1 MGEERGRAVRL
12 RLARILVV
20 PLAADRRPLPGD
32 SMKPSRVVA
41 ACAALV
47 LLCARPAFCAPSA
60 FAFLEVPAGARASAL
75 GGAFASLARGVEAA
89 FWNPAGLE
97 GVKGIQI
104 TGTHVE
110 YLQTLRHEQF
120 AVAGHVLGGGLAASL
135 RALYSEPI
143 EERDEDGSLTP
154 GGSFGYHDLEF
165 ALAYGRSVA
174 PGLSVGATVQALRE
188 RMAEAS
194 ASTYAAG
201 FGAVWA
207 PVRTSG
213 LRLGL
218 SAHNLGKAAR
228 YGLEGGLGAPMA
240 LPAAVQAGGSWQG
253 SLARGAVLRTALES
267 RFTRG
272 RNGIG
277 MVGVEVATV
286 GGANGVGAVALR
298 GGLRVN
304 DDASSYSLGVG
315 YALAGLRVDYAFVP
329 MRFDLGDTQRIAFT
343 AQF

>member
-1 MGEERGRAVRL
+1 
-12 RLARILVV
+12 
-20 PLAADRRPLPGD
+20 
-32 SMKPSRVVA
+32 MKPIRA
-41 ACAALV
+41 AMACATLV
-47 LLCARPAFCAPSA
+47 LLCARPASCAPSG

-75 GGAFASLARGVEAA
+75 GGAFASLAQGVEAA

-110 YLQTLRHEQF
+110 YVQTLRHEQF
-120 AVAGHVLGGGLAASL
+120 AVAGRSFGGGLAASL

-143 EERDEDGSLTP
+143 EERDELGNLI
-154 GGSFGYHDLEF
+154 GSFGAHDLEF

-188 RMAEAS
+188 RMAEVS

-207 PVRTSG
+207 PARVSG

-228 YGLEGGLGAPMA
+228 YGLDGVPGAPMA
-240 LPAAVQAGGSWQG
+240 LPAALQAGGSWQG
-253 SLARGAVLRTALES
+253 SLARGAVLRTALEG

-315 YALAGLRVDYAFVP
+315 YTLAGLRVDYAFVP
-329 MRFDLGDTQRIAFT
+329 MRLDLGDTQRIAFT

>member
-1 MGEERGRAVRL
+1 
-12 RLARILVV
+12 
-20 PLAADRRPLPGD
+20 
-32 SMKPSRVVA
+32 MKPFRAAA

-47 LLCARPAFCAPSA
+47 LLCAQPASCAPPG

-75 GGAFASLARGVEAA
+75 GGAFGSLAQGVEAA

-97 GVKGIQI
+97 SVKGIQI
-104 TGTHVE
+104 TGTHAE
-110 YLQTLRHEQF
+110 YVQTLRHEQF

-143 EERDEDGSLTP
+143 EERDVLGNLI
-154 GGSFGYHDLEF
+154 GSFGAHDLEF

-174 PGLSVGATVQALRE
+174 PGLSVGGTVQAVRE
-188 RMAEAS
+188 RIADAA

-201 FGAVWA
+201 LGAVWA
-207 PVRTSG
+207 PARVSG

-218 SAHNLGKAAR
+218 SAHNLGSAAR
-228 YGLEGGLGAPMA
+228 FGLEGGPGAPVA
-240 LPAAVQAGGSWQG
+240 LPAAVQAGGSWQR
-253 SLARGAVLRTALES
+253 SLARGAVLRTALEG

-277 MVGVEVATV
+277 LVGVEMATA
-286 GGANGVGAVALR
+286 GGANGAGAAALR

-304 DDASSYSLGVG
+304 DDASSYSLGAG
-315 YALAGLRVDYAFVP
+315 YALAGLRLDYAFVP
-329 MRFDLGDTQRIAFT
+329 LRLDLGDTHRISFT

>member
-1 MGEERGRAVRL
+1 
-12 RLARILVV
+12 
-20 PLAADRRPLPGD
+20 
-32 SMKPSRVVA
+32 MKPFRVAA

-47 LLCARPAFCAPSA
+47 LLCARPAFCSP
-60 FAFLEVPAGARASAL
+60 AFLEIPAGARACAL
-75 GGAFASLARGVEAA
+75 GGAFASLAQGVEAA

-104 TGTHVE
+104 TGTHAE
-110 YLQTLRHEQF
+110 YMQTLRLEQF
-120 AVAGHVLGGGLAASL
+120 AVAGRSFGGGLAASL

-143 EERDEDGSLTP
+143 PETDADGNLTL
-154 GGSFGYHDLEF
+154 GSSFGYHDLEF
-165 ALAYGRSVA
+165 ALAYGRAVA
-174 PGLSVGATVQALRE
+174 PGLSVGASVQAVRE
-188 RMAEAS
+188 RMAEVS

-207 PVRTSG
+207 PVRVSG

-218 SAHNLGKAAR
+218 SAHNLGNAAR
-228 YGLEGGLGAPMA
+228 YGLEGGPGAPMP
-240 LPAAVQAGGSWQG
+240 LPAAVQAGGSWQREFV
-253 SLARGAVLRTALES
+253 RGAVLRTALEG

-277 MVGVEVATV
+277 MVGVEVATT
-286 GGANGVGAVALR
+286 GGADGGGAAALR

-315 YALAGLRVDYAFVP
+315 YTLGGLRLDYAFVP
-329 MRFDLGDTQRIAFT
+329 MRFDLGDTHRIAFT